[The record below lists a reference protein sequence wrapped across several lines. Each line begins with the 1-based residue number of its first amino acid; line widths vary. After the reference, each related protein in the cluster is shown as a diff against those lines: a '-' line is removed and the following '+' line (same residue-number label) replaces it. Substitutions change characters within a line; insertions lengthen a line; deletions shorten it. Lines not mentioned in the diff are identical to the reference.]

1 MRHCKNN
8 SRKEALFRISFPFSA
23 GEGLEAHYSVEN
35 FFELMMDVIR
45 SNFKEVTNVVRN
57 FLDLLDIK
65 PEYYR
70 FLFPAG
76 KDAVTIK
83 LLVDEGVFP
92 VISSL
97 APALS
102 YAILF
107 SAIRF
112 IMSRA
117 FFKVIASNNSL
128 HLRIHFKLR
137 RICHT

>member
-1 MRHCKNN
+1 MIQ
-8 SRKEALFRISFPFSA
+8 ISFPIGV
-23 GEGLEAHYSVEN
+23 GEGLWAHCFVED
-35 FFELMMDVIR
+35 FLELMMDVIR

-92 VISSL
+92 IISSL

-102 YAILF
+102 YAVLL
-107 SAIRF
+107 SAARF
-112 IMSRA
+112 IMSHA
-117 FFKVIASNNSL
+117 FFKVIATINPPPPPPYSL
-128 HLRIHFKLR
+128 KDSISIEKNLPH
-137 RICHT
+137 

>member
-1 MRHCKNN
+1 
-8 SRKEALFRISFPFSA
+8 
-23 GEGLEAHYSVEN
+23 
-35 FFELMMDVIR
+35 MMDVIR

-102 YAILF
+102 YAVLL
-107 SAIRF
+107 SAARF
-112 IMSRA
+112 IMSHA
-117 FFKVIASNNSL
+117 FFKVIAIINLTRHSKISFQS
-128 HLRIHFKLR
+128 IKTYQ
-137 RICHT
+137 IDIVM